1 VRLISTVHVL
11 QECLAGVYGNN
22 GISFII
28 IEWVFRPHQTI
39 ISC

>member
-1 VRLISTVHVL
+1 MIHVDLVIGGYVRLISTVHVL

-28 IEWVFRPHQTI
+28 IE
-39 ISC
+39 